1 MNVDG
6 AVDAA
11 RLALANGCEPHELA
25 DRIYANWYAAPVAPL
40 AAPADLPDD
49 LAAMFRAAH
58 AGSDRWDGGWLVELA
73 ASGGGVAVA
82 RGTERRVLD
91 RCDYLDP
98 ARPGI
103 VAGPGAT
110 VLAPARRDFLDAAA
124 GWWYTHHEDW
134 TLDAPD
140 ARLVRAYWNVG
151 PGAAALLVR
160 HVSSHLLES
169 GVPWMLKCAVH
180 RESYTRADVA
190 ILFLPSDELELLQS
204 VVDDV
209 REAIAPVLR
218 VGTPPLTLR
227 AGRGVSVADDPGTG
241 ESFGEHRCRLIAEG
255 ILAAPSP
262 ERQRAAIAERFLEE
276 GVPPDRPYVAAAAR
290 SLPWE

>member
-1 MNVDG
+1 MSLDG
-6 AVDAA
+6 AVDTA

-25 DRIYANWYAAPVAPL
+25 DRIYTSWYAAPLTSAD
-40 AAPADLPDD
+40 APADLPDD
-49 LAAMFRAAH
+49 LASMFRAAH
-58 AGSDRWDGGWLVELA
+58 AGGDRWDSGWLVEQA
-73 ASGGGVAVA
+73 VPGGGVAVA

-103 VAGPGAT
+103 VAGLGAT
-110 VLAPARRDFLDAAA
+110 VLAPARRDFLDVTA
-124 GWWYTHHEDW
+124 GWWYTHHAGW
-134 TLDAPD
+134 ALDAPD
-140 ARLVRAYWNVG
+140 GRLVRAYWNVG
-151 PGAAALLVR
+151 ADAAALLVQ
-160 HVSSHLLES
+160 HVSSRLLDS
-169 GVPWMLKCAVH
+169 DVRWMLKCAVQ

-204 VVDDV
+204 VVDEV

-218 VGTPPLTLR
+218 AGTPPLTLR
-227 AGRGVSVADDPGTG
+227 VGRGVAVADDPGTG

-255 ILAAPSP
+255 ILAAPSR
-262 ERQRAAIAERFLEE
+262 ERQPAAIAERFLEE